1 MPTYLYHYE
10 DEDTSLHH
18 SSHFVEKMHGF
29 MDMHAHDDYELFFFL
44 QGDCS
49 YLVEGVTY
57 RLVPGSILLM
67 RPAEAHC
74 LCVNSDCIY
83 ERIVLNFGRGFL
95 EGIDPQGLLLEQFLD
110 RPLGEGNLYAPH
122 DYSSTV
128 ASLLLNM
135 VDSEKERSDYEK
147 RLAIVSN
154 LLPILSELRTSFQHK
169 KASAVSSEPGH
180 HELLN
185 YINSHLSEDLSLETL
200 SNVFFLSKSQISR
213 RFKQQTG
220 TTITNYVSAK
230 RLIKARELLLSGM
243 PALQV
248 STACGFTE
256 YSTFYRAYQKKYG
269 VAPVRSFKSQAE
281 NA

>member
-1 MPTYLYHYE
+1 LPQFLYHYE
-10 DEDTSLHH
+10 DHETSLHH
-18 SSHFVEKMHGF
+18 SSHFVEKKHGF
-29 MDMHAHDDYELFFFL
+29 MDMHAHDDFELFFFL

-57 RLVPGSILLM
+57 RLTPGSILLM

-83 ERIVLNFGRGFL
+83 ERIVLNFSRSFL
-95 EGIDPQGLLLEQFLD
+95 DGIDPQGLLLEQYLD
-110 RPLGEGNLYAPH
+110 RPLGEGNLYSPH

-128 ASLLLNM
+128 ASLLLSM
-135 VDSEKERSDYEK
+135 VDTEKQRSDYEK
-147 RLAIVSN
+147 RLAIISN
-154 LLPILSELRTSFQHK
+154 LLPILSELHKSFLHK
-169 KASAVSSEPGH
+169 KGSNVSAEPEH

-185 YINSHLSEDLSLETL
+185 YINRHLADDLSLETL

-243 PALQV
+243 PAQQV
-248 STACGFTE
+248 STTCGFSE

-269 VAPVRSFKSQAE
+269 VSPVRSFKSHT
-281 NA
+281 